1 LLIFLK
7 VFLRNKKKL
16 KNKKNS
22 IYKKKIII
30 NYPNRVIVIKQ
41 IYKKYKIQ
49 VSKVVLNLVKQQR
62 KQIRELDSENALD
75 YLMQLFLDA

>member
-1 LLIFLK
+1 MLIFLK